1 MKTFSWILAFVA
13 AYFAPITGVCVA
25 VAAAII
31 ADTLIGAGA
40 SLKKGHK
47 FKSVRLR
54 TGLVYKMLIY
64 QCVLLTVYLIDVNIF
79 GAVFDNVIGERHLV
93 TKAVAIVLISI
104 EAISI
109 DENFETLTGQRLST
123 RIRSLIVK
131 AKTIKK
137 DTKELL

>member
-1 MKTFSWILAFVA
+1 
-13 AYFAPITGVCVA
+13 
-25 VAAAII
+25 
-31 ADTLIGAGA
+31 
-40 SLKKGHK
+40 
-47 FKSVRLR
+47 
-54 TGLVYKMLIY
+54 MLIY

-131 AKTIKK
+131 AKTLKK